1 LEQAYLRE
9 TSSIL
14 KLVGR
19 LKSVVAEQRQLTHP
33 RLVLPAGSGGTN
45 PGAWSPDGTRIA
57 YSSGQFRGREVWIMN
72 ADGTRKRRVT
82 HWPGADGPVAW
93 LPNGPDRVLP
103 LPPRRAAAALLLDQ
117 AERDGHP
124 VAYSAERARRSD
136 RVAPACGAGPA
147 LQLRARRRLRF
158 ALVQ

>member
-45 PGAWSPDGTRIA
+45 PGAWSPDGTWIA
-57 YSSGQFRGREVWIMN
+57 YSSGQFRGHEVWIMN
-72 ADGTRKRRVT
+72 AEGTRKRRVT

-93 LPNGPDRVLP
+93 LPNGRIVFSHFRRDEPLPRFYWIKLNGAGIRSLP
-103 LPPRRAAAALLLDQ
+103 LLN
-117 AERDGHP
+117 
-124 VAYSAERARRSD
+124 
-136 RVAPACGAGPA
+136 GAGDPIEWLPHA
-147 LQLRARRRLRF
+147 APDPRCS
-158 ALVQ
+158 